1 MQLKSF
7 VAQSDQGPFLQ
18 TNEDGYDFDVM
29 NELFLIFDGYGGAG
43 IGDVAVNTIKE
54 NVKKFYLKL
63 SEDQDA
69 TLPFFYS
76 PKYLVEG
83 NALINSI
90 LYTHNML
97 MKDNFSK
104 KISER
109 AGASGICV
117 AKSESV
123 LTLVSTGSCNAYIYR
138 RGKLEK
144 IFIEDS
150 FQFLSND
157 DYEGHLKTMPLSGFG
172 LFPDLYYQ
180 VKEIRL
186 FKDDIVCLL
195 TDGVYG
201 RLKSDEIKDII
212 SKPNKNLKNKL
223 HELFELSNN
232 RGNLDNQSGIIL
244 QF

>member
-7 VAQSDQGPFLQ
+7 AAQSEAGPFLQ
-18 TNEDGYDFDVM
+18 TNEDAYDFDVL
-29 NELFLIFDGYGGAG
+29 NELFLLLDGFGGAG
-43 IGDVAVNTIKE
+43 IGDVCVNKLKE
-54 NVKKFYLKL
+54 DVKKFYLRL
-63 SEDQDA
+63 AEDPDA

-90 LYTHNML
+90 LFTHNNL
-97 MKDNFSK
+97 MKENFTK

-109 AGASGICV
+109 AGASGVVV

-123 LTLVSTGSCNAYIYR
+123 LTLVSTGSCNAYLYR
-138 RGKLEK
+138 RGKLDK

-157 DYEGHLKTMPLSGFG
+157 DYNNHLKTMPLSGFG

-180 VKEIRL
+180 VKELRL
-186 FKDDIVCLL
+186 YKDDMICLL

-201 RLKSDEIKDII
+201 RLKSEEIKDVL
-212 SKPNKNLKNKL
+212 SKPHSGLKAKL
-223 HELFELSNN
+223 QDLFQLANS

>member
-7 VAQSDQGPFLQ
+7 AAQSEAGPYLQ
-18 TNEDGYDFDVM
+18 TNEDAYDFDVL
-29 NELFLIFDGYGGAG
+29 NELFLILDGFGGAG
-43 IGDVAVNTIKE
+43 IGDVCVNKLKE
-54 NVKKFYLKL
+54 DVKKFYLRL
-63 SEDQDA
+63 AEDPDA

-90 LYTHNML
+90 LYTHNNL
-97 MKDNFSK
+97 MKENFTK

-109 AGASGICV
+109 AGASGVIV

-123 LTLVSTGSCNAYIYR
+123 LTLVSTGSCNAYLYR
-138 RGKLEK
+138 RGKLNK
-144 IFIEDS
+144 VFIEDS

-157 DYEGHLKTMPLSGFG
+157 DYNNHLKTMPLSGFG

-180 VKEIRL
+180 VKELRL
-186 FKDDIVCLL
+186 YKDDLVCLL

-201 RLKSDEIKDII
+201 RLQSDEIKDVLA
-212 SKPNKNLKNKL
+212 KPHSGLKAKL
-223 HELFELSNN
+223 NDLFELANG